1 MRANALRLVLA
12 TLSVAATANASTP
25 DASAVFSPVVQA
37 LVSKMTLD
45 EKLTMVQGSRDPAYN
60 GGAGY
65 IAGVP
70 RLGVPPLR
78 MADGPA
84 NVYVRYETTALPQPI
99 TLAAT
104 FSRDY
109 AKQYGAILGRESRAT
124 RNDVLLGPMVNLSR
138 LPNWG
143 RNVTSFGE
151 DPFVIGQMAAAE
163 IGGIQSTGTLA
174 NAKHFLANN
183 QSLNQGGGIFGADG
197 FDFIVDPR
205 TLHEIYL
212 PGFEASLQAGVASVM
227 ASYNKTNGFWN
238 AENEGNLIGLL
249 RDELRWDGFVVSDWH
264 ANRSTPSI
272 VAGLDME
279 MPGVGPQYPTGR
291 EGAKWGPRL
300 KAAIEGKQVSGDAL
314 DRAVGRVLTQM
325 EKFGFLD
332 GTRVPGP
339 TEIDVEGH
347 AAFARK
353 LAGEGAVL
361 LKNQGNILPL
371 SGEAAGDVLLI
382 GPTADQLAIGPGISG
397 FESRF
402 ISPREALQRSLGSS
416 APMKHVV
423 GDELTGVA
431 IPAAALTP
439 EGGQGAGLM
448 RRASDSTPMGV
459 DAGVNFI
466 GNQALPIGQ
475 GYSWRGTLKVT
486 ESGTYALQVHT
497 WGGTGVL
504 KIDGQPRAY
513 SAAVRFGH
521 GIPRKYSSVVP
532 TKDGLDNAQY
542 SVDLVAGKAYAIEVE
557 GQAEPESKLQVR
569 LAWVTPAMRRQNIAE
584 AVAAAKEART
594 AVIFAWARSG
604 EFDDPDQALRL
615 PNDQDELIS
624 AVARVN
630 SRTIVVFNSG
640 SPHDMPWR
648 DRVKGIVYLWYPG
661 QEGGWATADV
671 LLGKTNP
678 GGRLAMTFPK
688 KFSDVAAF
696 DPKHPERYT
705 GVNKQVVYSEGI
717 FTGYRHFDEHKIAPL
732 HPFGFGLSYTTF
744 AYSNLNVTPR
754 GDGFDVSFTVR
765 NTGKLAGADVPQVY
779 LERPVKA
786 PVPMA
791 PKTLVGFERVTLAP
805 AEQKTVTVHVTLRQQ
820 SYWSEAD
827 RGWRKA
833 EGARGIVVGSSSRD
847 IQLSSRLPQS
857 SRTP

>member
-1 MRANALRLVLA
+1 MHLNSLRVLIPALAVM
-12 TLSVAATANASTP
+12 VTAHASTP
-25 DASAVFSPVVQA
+25 DAGGDFSPVVKSLMAQ
-37 LVSKMTLD
+37 MTLD

-70 RLGVPPLR
+70 RLGIPPLR

-109 AKQYGAILGRESRAT
+109 AKQYGEILGRESRAT

-151 DPFVIGQMAAAE
+151 DPFVIGQLAAAE

-197 FDFIVDPR
+197 FDFIVDQR

-227 ASYNKTNGFWN
+227 ASYNKTNGSWN
-238 AENEGNLIGLL
+238 AENKANLTGLL
-249 RDELRWDGFVVSDWH
+249 RDELQWDGFVVSDWH

-272 VAGLDME
+272 LAGLDME

-300 KAAIEGKQVSGDAL
+300 KAAVENKQVGADAL
-314 DRAVGRVLTQM
+314 DRAVGHVLTQM
-325 EKFGFLD
+325 EKFGFLN
-332 GTRVPGP
+332 GSRVPGP

-353 LAGEGAVL
+353 LAGEGAIL

-371 SGEAAGDVLLI
+371 SAEAAREVLLI
-382 GPTADQLAIGPGISG
+382 GPTAEQLAIGPGISG

-402 ISPREALQRSLGSS
+402 VSPREALRRSLGSS
-416 APMKHVV
+416 LPLQHVV

-431 IPAAALTP
+431 IPAERLTP
-439 EGGQGAGLM
+439 EGGQGAGLL

-459 DAGVNFI
+459 DAGVNFT
-466 GNQALPIGQ
+466 GEQALPVGR
-475 GYSWRGTLKVT
+475 GYSWRGTLKVN
-486 ESGTYALQVHT
+486 ESGTYALQVHS

-504 KIDGQPRAY
+504 KVDGQPRAY

-542 SVDLVAGKAYAIEVE
+542 SVDLVAGKSYAIEVE
-557 GQAEPESKLQVR
+557 GQAEPEAKLQVR
-569 LAWVTPAMRRQNIAE
+569 LAWVTPAMRKQNIAV
-584 AVAAAKEART
+584 AVAAAKLART

-604 EFDDPDQALRL
+604 EFDDPDQALQL
-615 PNDQDELIS
+615 SNDQDELIS
-624 AVARVN
+624 AVSRVN
-630 SRTIVVFNSG
+630 PRTIVVFNSG
-640 SPHDMPWR
+640 SPHGMPWR
-648 DRVKGIVYLWYPG
+648 DRVKGILYMGYPG

-678 GGRLAMTFPK
+678 GGKLTMTFPK
-688 KFSDVAAF
+688 KYSDVAAF
-696 DPKHPERYT
+696 DPQHPERYT

-744 AYSNLNVTPR
+744 AYSNLSVTPR

-765 NTGKLAGADVPQVY
+765 NTGQVSGADVPQVY
-779 LERPVKA
+779 LERPAKA
-786 PVPMA
+786 PLPMA
-791 PKTLVGFERVTLAP
+791 PKTLVGFERVALAP
-805 AEQKTVTVHVTLRQQ
+805 AEQKSVIVHVTPRQQ

-833 EGARGIVVGSSSRD
+833 EGARGVVVGSSSRD
-847 IQLSSRLPQS
+847 IKLSGRLPQ
-857 SRTP
+857 